1 MFSSVQWTTRSVCV
15 FANRCFTSLCKSTHY
30 HPVFICLYLSV
41 CLSTCM
47 SVSRLDPSFR
57 WSILLHI
64 CHHIL
69 SLAGRGVLS
78 NGLQNPMKMSDI
90 SFLTEMS
97 SKFKNSFSAVRFS
110 KTDFTSFGDS
120 FSHYLIRSSSSS
132 MIASTVKDW
141 KYLSSCHISE
151 LLVLSH
157 FSWQLVGPVHHG
169 SMSFVS
175 RVIP

>member
-64 CHHIL
+64 CHHIV

-97 SKFKNSFSAVRFS
+97 SKFKNSLSAVRFS

-157 FSWQLVGPVHHG
+157 FSWQ
-169 SMSFVS
+169 F
-175 RVIP
+175 